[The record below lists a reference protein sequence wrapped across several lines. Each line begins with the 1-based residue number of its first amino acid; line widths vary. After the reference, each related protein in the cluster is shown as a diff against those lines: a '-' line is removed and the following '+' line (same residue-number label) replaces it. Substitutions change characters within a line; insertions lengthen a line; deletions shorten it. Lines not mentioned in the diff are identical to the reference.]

1 MPKTKEAVR
10 ITNMPISKKL
20 IRTLPS
26 ARNLKAS
33 RIFKFLT
40 ENKARYE
47 IVHHRTVYTAYDK
60 AATLKLKPNIIGKTL
75 VLKMDKLISMVLIPG
90 NKNLDKNKFKRIA
103 NDWQKKKEE
112 KPVKKVDFMSE
123 RIMKNKFKGVKI
135 GAIPPFGN
143 LWGFPTFIDKGL
155 LKNPKVIVNGGDYN
169 FSIKIT
175 GAVLKKLIPD
185 LVIGNFSKPR

>member
-1 MPKTKEAVR
+1 
-10 ITNMPISKKL
+10 MPISKKL
-20 IRTLPS
+20 L
-26 ARNLKAS
+26 
-33 RIFKFLT
+33 KFLT

-47 IVHHRTVYTAYDK
+47 IIPHRTVYTAYDK

-75 VLKMDKLISMVLIPG
+75 VLKMDKLISVVLIPG
-90 NKNLDKNKFKRIA
+90 NKNLDKNKFKKIA

-112 KPVKKVDFMSE
+112 KPVKKVDFISE
-123 RIMKNKFKGVKI
+123 KIMKNKFKGVKI

-143 LWGFPTFIDKGL
+143 LWKLPTFIDKGL
-155 LKNPKVIVNGGDYN
+155 LKNPKILINGGDYN

-185 LVIGNFSKPR
+185 LVIGNFSKAK

>member
-1 MPKTKEAVR
+1 
-10 ITNMPISKKL
+10 MPISKKL

-26 ARNLKAS
+26 ARTLNAS

-47 IVHHRTVYTAYDK
+47 IVPHRTVYTAYDK
-60 AATLKLKPNIIGKTL
+60 AATLRVKPNMIGKTL
-75 VLKMDKLISMVLIPG
+75 VLKMDKLILVVLIAG
-90 NKNLDKNKFKRIA
+90 NKNLDKNKFKKTV

-112 KPVKKVDFMSE
+112 KPVKKVDFISE
-123 RIMKNKFKGVKI
+123 KIMKNKFKGVKI

-143 LWGFPTFIDKGL
+143 LWKLPTFIDKGL
-155 LKNPKVIVNGGDYN
+155 MKNPKIVVNGGDYN

-185 LVIGNFSKPR
+185 LIIGNFSKPR